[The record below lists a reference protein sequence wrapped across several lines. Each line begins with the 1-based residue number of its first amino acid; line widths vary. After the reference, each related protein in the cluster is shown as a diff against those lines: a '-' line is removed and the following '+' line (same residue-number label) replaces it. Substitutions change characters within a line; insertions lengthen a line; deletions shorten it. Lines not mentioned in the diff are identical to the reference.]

1 MKNDRSANVAGEGV
15 LYVIATPIGNLEDIT
30 LRSLRLL
37 KELKYLAC
45 EDTRTTRSLL
55 QKLEV
60 ETTARLF
67 SYHEHNEEHAAEK
80 IIELLRSG
88 VDVGLVSDAGMP
100 GVSDP
105 GYRAVSRAV
114 DEGFRVEVCPGPS
127 AVQTALVASGL
138 PSSSYTFKGFPPRK
152 EGRRKKFFEDEKSAP
167 HTLIF
172 FESKHRIV
180 KTIESAFE
188 VLGDRKSVVCI
199 ELTKKFE
206 TIVRAGLKEM
216 PGKLEATD
224 LRGEITVL
232 IEGTRGEESDNSES
246 IEESGTGE
254 ERVSKY
260 RKKQMMKESD
270 EES

>member
-1 MKNDRSANVAGEGV
+1 MKHEHHENGSGHGV
-15 LYVIATPIGNLEDIT
+15 LYVITTPIGNLEDIT

-37 KELKYLAC
+37 KTVKYLAC

-55 QKLEV
+55 QKLEI
-60 ETTARLF
+60 ETAARLF

-88 VDVGLVSDAGMP
+88 VEVGLVSDAGMP

-114 DEGFRVEVCPGPS
+114 AEGFKVEVCPGPS

-152 EGRRKKFFEDEKSAP
+152 EGKRRKFFEDEKHAA

-172 FESKHRIV
+172 FESKHRII

-188 VLGDRKSVVCI
+188 ALGDREAVVCI

-216 PGKLEATD
+216 PRILDETD

-232 IEGTRGEESDNSES
+232 IAGNPGIESDETENSDEA
-246 IEESGTGE
+246 EAGD
-254 ERVSKY
+254 ERISKY
-260 RKKQMMKESD
+260 RKKLMMKERD

>member
-1 MKNDRSANVAGEGV
+1 MKHEDPENGSGTGV

-30 LRSLRLL
+30 LRSIRLL
-37 KELKYLAC
+37 KTVKYLAC

-55 QKLEV
+55 QKLEI
-60 ETTARLF
+60 ETSARLF
-67 SYHEHNEEHAAEK
+67 SYHEHNEEQAAEK
-80 IIELLRSG
+80 IMELLRSG
-88 VDVGLVSDAGMP
+88 IEVGLVSDAGMP

-114 DEGFRVEVCPGPS
+114 AEGFRVEVCPGLS

-152 EGRRKKFFEDEKSAP
+152 EGKRRRFFEEEKNAA

-172 FESKHRIV
+172 FESKHRII
-180 KTIESAFE
+180 KTMESAFE
-188 VLGDRKSVVCI
+188 VLGEREAVVCI

-206 TIVRAGLKEM
+206 TIVRAGLRDM
-216 PGKLEATD
+216 PRVLEETD

-232 IEGTRGEESDNSES
+232 IEGNPGAGSDNSDTTDD
-246 IEESGTGE
+246 EEAADG
-254 ERVSKY
+254 RISKY
-260 RKKQMMKESD
+260 RKKQMMKERD

>member
-1 MKNDRSANVAGEGV
+1 MSDAGT

-37 KELKYLAC
+37 KSLGYFAC
-45 EDTRTTRSLL
+45 EDTRTTRSLFRML
-55 QKLEV
+55 GIES
-60 ETTARLF
+60 TSRFF

-80 IIELLRSG
+80 IVDLLRDG
-88 VDVGLVSDAGMP
+88 RDVGLVSDAGMP

-105 GYRAVSRAV
+105 GYRAVSLAI
-114 DEGFRVEVCPGPS
+114 EGGFKVEVCPGPS

-152 EGRRKKFFEDEKSAP
+152 EGRRKNFFEEEKRST

-172 FESKHRIV
+172 FESKHRII
-180 KTIESAFE
+180 KTMESAFE
-188 VLGDRKSVVCI
+188 VLGDRRAVVCI

-206 TIVRAGLKEM
+206 TIVRAPLSGM
-216 PGKLEATD
+216 PKVLEETD
-224 LRGEITVL
+224 LRGEITAL
-232 IEGTRGEESDNSES
+232 IEGSGDAEEPETGSADEATIPEEIGEKK
-246 IEESGTGE
+246 I
-254 ERVSKY
+254 SKY
-260 RKKQMMKESD
+260 QMKQMKKDQD

>member
-1 MKNDRSANVAGEGV
+1 MKHDHPANGSGEGV

-37 KELKYLAC
+37 KSLNYLAC
-45 EDTRTTRSLL
+45 EDTRTTRYLL

-88 VDVGLVSDAGMP
+88 VEVGLVSDAGMP

-114 DEGFRVEVCPGPS
+114 EEGFKVEVCPGPS

-152 EGRRKKFFEDEKSAP
+152 EGKRKKFFEDEMNAP

-172 FESKHRIV
+172 FESKHRII
-180 KTIESAFE
+180 KTIESARE
-188 VLGDRKSVVCI
+188 VLGDREAVVCI

-206 TIVRAGLKEM
+206 TIVRAGLDEM
-216 PGKLEATD
+216 PKILENTD

-232 IEGTRGEESDNSES
+232 IEGARGEESES
-246 IEESGTGE
+246 SDSTEEQEPGE
-254 ERVSKY
+254 ERISKY
-260 RKKQMMKESD
+260 RQKQMMKEHD

>member
-1 MKNDRSANVAGEGV
+1 MKHDHPVSGSGEGV

-37 KELKYLAC
+37 RTLKYLAC

-55 QKLEV
+55 QKLEI

-80 IIELLRSG
+80 IVELLRSG
-88 VDVGLVSDAGMP
+88 VEVGLVSDAGMP

-105 GYRAVSRAV
+105 GYRAVSLAV
-114 DEGFRVEVCPGPS
+114 REGFRVEVCPGPS

-152 EGRRKKFFEDEKSAP
+152 EGKRRKFFEDEKNAS

-172 FESKHRIV
+172 FESKHRII
-180 KTIESAFE
+180 KTIESASE
-188 VLGDRKSVVCI
+188 VLGDRIAVVCI

-206 TIVRAGLKEM
+206 TIVRAGLIDM
-216 PGKLEATD
+216 PSILENTD

-232 IEGTRGEESDNSES
+232 IEGSPGEDNDDQETREEPERGEER
-246 IEESGTGE
+246 I
-254 ERVSKY
+254 SKY
-260 RKKQMMKESD
+260 RKKQLMMERD
-270 EES
+270 EDS